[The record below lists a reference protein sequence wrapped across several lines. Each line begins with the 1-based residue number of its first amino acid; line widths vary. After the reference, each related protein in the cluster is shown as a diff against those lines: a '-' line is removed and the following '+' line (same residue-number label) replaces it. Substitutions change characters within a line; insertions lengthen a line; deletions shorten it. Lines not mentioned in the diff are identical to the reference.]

1 MYRDRYTYGGSE
13 YTSSGPGT
21 GGYTNYNHQAMTNYE
36 LSADYVDSTTTYDP
50 RPTQTQV
57 ADTVAPDTPSAVTA
71 TGVLPSVVTTGKY
84 RDLIALCATPDIFRS
99 ITDPLLPRIPNVK
112 NFAFRPEVSS
122 AVGSSKLPWIVQIKR
137 FR

>member
-1 MYRDRYTYGGSE
+1 MMFFSCNFHHMTRRTIHVGPTFVCDRYTYGGSE

-57 ADTVAPDTPSAVTA
+57 ADTVAPDTPSVTA
-71 TGVLPSVVTTGKY
+71 TGVLPSVVTTGKSNFIQFY
-84 RDLIALCATPDIFRS
+84 
-99 ITDPLLPRIPNVK
+99 PNDFQPT
-112 NFAFRPEVSS
+112 N
-122 AVGSSKLPWIVQIKR
+122 
-137 FR
+137 

>member
-1 MYRDRYTYGGSE
+1 MFSFSISLFLTSTCTSHKQLIGLIGVYILHRYTYGGSE

-71 TGVLPSVVTTGKY
+71 TGVLPSVVTTGK
-84 RDLIALCATPDIFRS
+84 
-99 ITDPLLPRIPNVK
+99 
-112 NFAFRPEVSS
+112 
-122 AVGSSKLPWIVQIKR
+122 
-137 FR
+137 